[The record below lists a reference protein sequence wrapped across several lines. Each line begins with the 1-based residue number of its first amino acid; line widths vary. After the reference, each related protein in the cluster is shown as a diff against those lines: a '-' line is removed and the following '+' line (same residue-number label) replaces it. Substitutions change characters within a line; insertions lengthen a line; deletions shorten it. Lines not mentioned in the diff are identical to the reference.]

1 MPGGGGEA
9 RRLWQDTPSGP
20 SMMVRRERP
29 RVLSAVYRGTTGS
42 MSFLL
47 IVQILSQSCSRVR
60 DHFLGTTAVK
70 RLGYMHIILLRVI
83 TNTSDYFLQTSERI
97 ARWISAGV
105 SCIQNTESK
114 IQCVFC
120 PFEESKQHDYI
131 EREHLDERMFVAIVQ

>member
-1 MPGGGGEA
+1 MPGGGEEA

-60 DHFLGTTAVK
+60 DHFLGTTAV
-70 RLGYMHIILLRVI
+70 
-83 TNTSDYFLQTSERI
+83 
-97 ARWISAGV
+97 
-105 SCIQNTESK
+105 
-114 IQCVFC
+114 
-120 PFEESKQHDYI
+120 
-131 EREHLDERMFVAIVQ
+131 VAIVILYDETTRVHAYNIAASN